1 VDSLISEAQEQSKVK
16 RARSRVLI
24 VADTMP
30 DDLRAEFAKAL
41 ANPNDDITAAG
52 LAKALQNRGY
62 KITKSSIQHFREQGG
77 TL

>member
-24 VADTMP
+24 IADTMP

-52 LAKALQNRGY
+52 LAKALQARGY
-62 KITKSSIQHFREQGG
+62 KITKASIQHFREQGSS
-77 TL
+77 L

>member
-1 VDSLISEAQEQSKVK
+1 VDSLISEAQELSKVK

-41 ANPNDDITAAG
+41 SNPNDDITAAG
-52 LAKALQNRGY
+52 LAKALQARGY

-77 TL
+77 SL